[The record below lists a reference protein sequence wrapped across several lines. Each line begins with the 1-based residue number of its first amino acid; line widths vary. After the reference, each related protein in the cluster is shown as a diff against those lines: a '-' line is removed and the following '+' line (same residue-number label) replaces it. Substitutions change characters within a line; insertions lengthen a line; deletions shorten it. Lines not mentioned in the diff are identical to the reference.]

1 MAAPIRLV
9 EIADQLY
16 GLVPREFVAARDAA
30 AKGAREDGDRD
41 LADQVRAL
49 RKPSVGAW
57 LADKLVR
64 DQPAEL
70 DELLELGESMR
81 EARDALDGDRLRS
94 MSRQR
99 HPIVRALIDRAAAL
113 AEQDGQRA
121 PDAARRELETTLDAT
136 LADDQAAD
144 ALRTG
149 RLVRGLTSTGL
160 EPVDV
165 TEAVAV
171 PEATAPARRAK
182 PRTGRTP
189 DKPPKKSAGRG
200 ATKQQAKQQAARERA
215 VTDAEAGVDAADED
229 RTQREDELRSA
240 QALLDEARDRVTE
253 LERELRAANT
263 ERARAETACR
273 EADAAHRAATRK
285 WDAARR
291 ALDAARRRADD

>member
-1 MAAPIRLV
+1 LV
-9 EIADQLY
+9 EIADELY
-16 GLVPREFVAARDAA
+16 GLVPGEFVAARDAA
-30 AKGAREDGDRD
+30 AKGAREDGDRE
-41 LADQVRAL
+41 LADQVKAL

-70 DELLELGESMR
+70 DELLDLGQSMR
-81 EARDALDGDRLRS
+81 EARDALDGERLRS

-113 AEQDGQRA
+113 AEAGGQRA

-144 ALRTG
+144 AFRTG

-182 PRTGRTP
+182 SRTGRAP
-189 DKPPKKSAGRG
+189 DTPPKKSAGRG
-200 ATKQQAKQQAARERA
+200 ATKQSQQTKQQAKQQAARDRA
-215 VTDAEAGVDAADED
+215 VTDAEAAVDAAEKD
-229 RTQREDELRSA
+229 RTQREDDLRSA
-240 QALLDEARDRVTE
+240 QAVLDEARERVTE

-273 EADAAHRAATRK
+273 EADAAHRAATRER
-285 WDAARR
+285 DTARR
-291 ALDAARRRADD
+291 ALDAARRRAAD

>member
-1 MAAPIRLV
+1 MAAPSRLV
-9 EIADQLY
+9 EIADELY
-16 GLVPREFVAARDAA
+16 GLVPGEFIASRDAA
-30 AKGAREDGDRD
+30 AKAARADGDRD
-41 LADQVRAL
+41 LADQVKAL

-70 DELLELGESMR
+70 DELLDLGQAMR

-121 PDAARRELETTLDAT
+121 PDPARRELETTLDAT

-165 TEAVAV
+165 TDAIAV
-171 PEATAPARRAK
+171 PEATAPTRRAK
-182 PRTGRTP
+182 ARTGRAP
-189 DKPPKKSAGRG
+189 DKPPKKSAGRA

-215 VTDAEAGVDAADED
+215 VTDAEAAVDAAEKD
-229 RTQREDELRSA
+229 RTHREDELRSA
-240 QALLDEARDRVTE
+240 QDALDEARERVTE
-253 LERELRAANT
+253 LERELRSATT
-263 ERARAETACR
+263 ERAQAETACR

-285 WDAARR
+285 RDAARR
-291 ALDAARRRADD
+291 TLDAARNRAAD